1 MRVPSIEFQQHH
13 LANGLEILLHRDQR
27 VPLVHLTLHYRVGS
41 SYETP
46 GRSGF
51 AHLFEH
57 MMFQGSKNVPKNEH
71 GRLIDSAGGVWNAST
86 NKDCTNYFE
95 TVPSHY
101 LDLGLWLEAERMR
114 SLEVSQENFEN
125 QRQTVIEE
133 KKQSYD
139 NRPYGLSH
147 QRFDSLA
154 YRTWAYG
161 HPVIGSVED
170 LKKASLEDAQEFH
183 RTFYGPDNAV
193 LVLSGDISQDSALR
207 KIERYF
213 GSIDIR
219 TSARPPDLEEPEQR
233 KEKREQM
240 EDPLAVL
247 PLVGIGYQMPSI
259 GSPEYFALSVLALIL
274 ALGDSS
280 RLNQNLLYQR
290 NWITQLF
297 AGPNEYKG
305 PQLFN
310 IWFQTQ
316 AGIPPG
322 EVLAEVDREL
332 ERVRTEKVSD
342 KELQKA
348 RNQTAHGF
356 VTRFGTNSQIGE
368 SLARCSIYFD
378 NPEMINEELNHYLEV
393 TPEAIR
399 DAAQQT
405 FQVERRTVL
414 QTLPRKQ

>member
-1 MRVPSIEFQQHH
+1 MRVPSIEFQQHR
-13 LANGLEILLHRDQR
+13 LENGLQVLLHRDQR

-57 MMFQGSKNVPKNEH
+57 MMFQGSENIPKNEH

-86 NKDCTNYFE
+86 NKDRTNYFE
-95 TVPSHY
+95 TVPTHY

-114 SLEVSQENFEN
+114 SLQVSRENFEN

-139 NRPYGLSH
+139 NRPYGPGHL
-147 QRFDSLA
+147 RFDELA
-154 YRTWAYG
+154 YQNWAYG

-170 LKKASLEDAQEFH
+170 LEKASLEDAQEFH
-183 RTFYGPDNAV
+183 QTYYGPDNAV
-193 LVLSGDISQDSALR
+193 LVLSGDLDDGVMEKVHR
-207 KIERYF
+207 FF
-213 GSIDIR
+213 GPIDIQ
-219 TSARPPDLEEPEQR
+219 TSAAPPDLEEPEQ
-233 KEKREQM
+233 KEEKRELL
-240 EDPLAVL
+240 EDSLAVL
-247 PLVGIGYQMPSI
+247 PLVGIGYHMPPI
-259 GSPEYFALSVLALIL
+259 GSPEYYALSMLALIL
-274 ALGDSS
+274 AFGDSS

-310 IWFQTQ
+310 LWFQPQ
-316 AGIPPG
+316 AEVAP
-322 EVLAEVDREL
+322 EKVLAELDAEL
-332 ERVRTEKVSD
+332 ERVGVDMVSD
-342 KELQKA
+342 QELEKA

-356 VTRFGTNSQIGE
+356 VGRLNTNSQIGE

-378 NPEMINEELNHYLEV
+378 DPEMINQELNHYLEV
-393 TPEAIR
+393 TPEAMR
-399 DAAQQT
+399 AAALRI
-405 FQVERRTVL
+405 FRRENRCVL
-414 QTLPRKQ
+414 QVMPTKQ